1 MNDYYQKY
9 IKYKE
14 KYLQLKNSNNI
25 LVGGAK
31 RKSKLKRQD
40 YEFTIT
46 IKQPWF
52 NLIKSG
58 KKTVEGRLNS
68 GLFAKLQIG
77 NIITWLHHDMKCKV
91 KIISIKK
98 YDSFRTMLEKE
109 GLDKVLPTIDN
120 IDEGVKLYRQYY
132 SEEREKVGVL
142 AIEMELYNQS
152 RQKKLKNKNNKL
164 TRQEEKIINMNT
176 FEGKLQSPYYEY
188 IRDGIKIYEMRI
200 NDEKRQKMNVGDIWK
215 FKHMTDETLPQYNTK
230 IVDKKIYESFEEAI
244 EDTGYEKL
252 LPNANSKE
260 EAIQIYNAFDNGNF
274 ELEAKKYGV
283 VRFTL
288 EVIHHILPIQN
299 PKDCPTYDYIKSGIK
314 TVEGRLYKSKYIFY
328 QIGDKLTFVNNDTK
342 EEFPTIITD
351 IRKYKTLEDYL
362 VNEGFDKVLPCVK
375 SMKNAIDIYNRWSN
389 EKERKELQDK
399 YGFSFMGIQVKN
411 INVND

>member
-1 MNDYYQKY
+1 MINGTK
-9 IKYKE
+9 K
-14 KYLQLKNSNNI
+14 
-25 LVGGAK
+25 
-31 RKSKLKRQD
+31 KSKSNFKKQD
-40 YEFTIT
+40 CEFTIT

-58 KKTVEGRLNS
+58 SKTIEGRLNS
-68 GLFAKLQIG
+68 GLFAKLQVG
-77 NIITWLHHDMKCKV
+77 NIITWLNQNMKCKV

-98 YDSFRTMLEKE
+98 YDSFRMMLEKE

-120 IDEGVKLYRQYY
+120 IDDGVKLYRQYY
-132 SEEREKVGVL
+132 SIEKEKVGVV
-142 AIEMELYNQS
+142 AIKMKVYNQS
-152 RQKKLKNKNNKL
+152 RQKKKLKTKSNIKQFKEKITHKN
-164 TRQEEKIINMNT
+164 IINMNT

-200 NDEKRQKMNVGDIWK
+200 NDEKRQKMNIGDIWK
-215 FKHMTDETLPQYNTK
+215 FKHFTNETLPQYNTK
-230 IVDKKIYESFEEAI
+230 IIDKKIYKSFEEAI
-244 EDTGYEKL
+244 EETGFKKL
-252 LPNANSKE
+252 LPNAKSKE

-274 ELEAKKYGV
+274 ELEAKKYGIV
-283 VRFTL
+283 SFTL
-288 EVIHHILPIQN
+288 EVIHHILPIKN

-328 QIGDKLTFVNNDTK
+328 QIGDKLTFVNSDTK
-342 EEFPTIITD
+342 EEKEEFSTIITD

-375 SMKNAIDIYNRWSN
+375 SMKKAIDIYNRWSN

-399 YGFSFMGIQVKN
+399 YGFGFMGIQVKKY
-411 INVND
+411 